1 MTTGRGHVILQVK
14 HVCKFDE
21 DLKDNVLVLCED
33 EESEEG
39 NFAGLDENGNKTD
52 IPYVV

>member
-1 MTTGRGHVILQVK
+1 M
-14 HVCKFDE
+14 CKFDE

-33 EESEEG
+33 EEPEEG
-39 NFAGLDENGNKTD
+39 SFAGLDEDGNKTA

>member
-1 MTTGRGHVILQVK
+1 MVK
-14 HVCKFDE
+14 HVCNFDE
-21 DLKDNVLVLCED
+21 DLKDSVLVLCED

-52 IPYVV
+52 IPYVVWVW